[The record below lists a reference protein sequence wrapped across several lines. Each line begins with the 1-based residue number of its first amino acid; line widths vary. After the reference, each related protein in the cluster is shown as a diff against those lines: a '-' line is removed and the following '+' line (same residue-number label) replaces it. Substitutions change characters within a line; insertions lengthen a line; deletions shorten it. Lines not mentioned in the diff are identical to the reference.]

1 MSPTQSTIFL
11 TAEETERIRNTFR
24 SRLQRCK
31 DLAGQSRFS
40 GDSKASMR
48 QVAAVS
54 FIADI
59 TTAQRQDSIVAF
71 AVGCPYPPCTLLLCD
86 LQPIQLCD
94 LRMDTHHRSR
104 VLSVRR
110 VAPVVKL
117 VAFSWTVVQD
127 SSGETER
134 FEISLH
140 KLRYGYDILESGSVF
155 EIKEPY
161 FTLSDEGHSTL
172 RVDHPSDIIQS
183 SSASEIPQEIEAS
196 STKTTQMYKDEG
208 NAALKNRDL
217 PRAHANYTQGLH
229 LVTTNGSAQE
239 DFAYDLFRNRAHVN
253 LALHRFDE
261 AKTDALASLT
271 GREDKKALDS
281 KAYFRAGCAAH
292 GMGEFHEARRY
303 LQEQQRLAPYDKLA
317 AASVKE
323 MESRLREQAT
333 GAYNF
338 KKIKAG
344 LLNGRPRV
352 DAAKFTS
359 NVAIGESC
367 GGRGLFAKR
376 RMDPGEIIMVEK
388 AFCAVW
394 GNEAEA
400 LTAMTYDVRDD
411 RIRVSPAGLCRAI
424 VEKLQNNPSLVE
436 KVMDLYSDYPGLG
449 KQLIIRDAGPVI
461 DTFQIHD
468 IVARN
473 AFATGPAY
481 SGDHR
486 GGDAENNNMH
496 ESTGLWITASYLNHS
511 CVPNAKREILG
522 DLMVLRATQP
532 VNASE
537 EITHSYDGSSDIEER
552 SAALLKTWGFACSC
566 ALCIVEKAETP
577 ALRKKRQQLEN
588 EASAFVERNDV
599 IGAKRVSIVKA
610 RRLARAIDDTY
621 NEGYKDLPRSARQGI
636 QDWLAEATSR

>member
-1 MSPTQSTIFL
+1 MCPTQSTIFL
-11 TAEETERIRNTFR
+11 TAEETERIRNTFK

-31 DLAGQSRFS
+31 DLAGQPRVS
-40 GDSKASMR
+40 GDSKASMS

-54 FIADI
+54 FMADI
-59 TTAQRQDSIVAF
+59 TTTQRQDNIVAF
-71 AVGCPYPPCTLLLCD
+71 AVGSP
-86 LQPIQLCD
+86 
-94 LRMDTHHRSR
+94 R

-110 VAPVVKL
+110 VAPVVKV

-127 SSGETER
+127 PFGETER
-134 FEISLH
+134 LEISLH
-140 KLRYGYDILESGSVF
+140 KLRYGDDVLESGSVF

-161 FTLSDEGHSTL
+161 FTLSDEGHPTL
-172 RVDHPSDIIQS
+172 RVDHPSDIMQS
-183 SSASEIPQEIEAS
+183 SSAFVTPQDIEAS
-196 STKTTQMYKDEG
+196 TTKTAQMYKEEG
-208 NAALKNRDL
+208 NAALKNQEL

-229 LVTTNGSAQE
+229 LVTTDGSAQE

-253 LALHRFDE
+253 LALHRFDA

-303 LQEQQRLAPYDKLA
+303 FQEQQRLAPYDKLA

-333 GAYNF
+333 GAYSF
-338 KKIKAG
+338 KKIKAS

-352 DAAKFTS
+352 AAADFTS
-359 NVAIGESC
+359 NVGIGESC
-367 GGRGLFAKR
+367 RGRGLFAKQ

-388 AFCAVW
+388 AFCVVL
-394 GNEAEA
+394 GNEEKA

-411 RIRVSPAGLCRAI
+411 RIRVTPAGLCRAI
-424 VEKLQNNPSLVE
+424 AQKLQDNPSLVE
-436 KVMDLYSDYPGLG
+436 KVTDLYSDYPGLG
-449 KQLIIRDAGPVI
+449 KQLIIRDARPVI
-461 DTFQIHD
+461 DIFQIHD

-473 AFATGPAY
+473 AFAIGPAY
-481 SGDHR
+481 PDDHR
-486 GGDAENNNMH
+486 GKHAENNNMH

-511 CVPNAKREILG
+511 CVPNGKREMLG

-532 VNASE
+532 INARE
-537 EITHSYDGSSDIEER
+537 EITHSYDGSSDIEAR

-566 ALCIVEKAETP
+566 ALCVVERAETP
-577 ALRKKRQQLEN
+577 AVRKKRQQLEN
-588 EASAFVERNDV
+588 EASAFIERNDV
-599 IGAKRVSIVKA
+599 IGAKRISIVKA

-621 NEGYKDLPRSARQGI
+621 NEGYKGLPRSACQGI
-636 QDWLAEATSR
+636 QDWLAEATIR